1 MREVSLVALFSMSFY
16 LLSSIFYLQFCAKS
30 QSVCPYPHYDDPC
43 AALGIIIGDTAMTSK
58 NKILF
63 NLNVSSGNPANRI
76 KLTALHPKKEWVAV
90 ISSSNTFS
98 LWNYRQKMLI
108 KSFSCNTLDDSKN
121 FDIR

>member
-1 MREVSLVALFSMSFY
+1 
-16 LLSSIFYLQFCAKS
+16 
-30 QSVCPYPHYDDPC
+30 
-43 AALGIIIGDTAMTSK
+43 MTSK